1 MENDLVS
8 LIGSSFVSFMLSFMM
23 MTAWLPFAPKRAGD
37 VLLRVPLGL
46 VQRLLVHRAKAI
58 VMLAIVVALSVA
70 GPAVTGRELL
80 IPGTPAIALVGFLVI
95 LMLPM
100 RYVFTDRGVAIN
112 NGVPRM
118 YKSFRRFDVR
128 LGRRW
133 LADTATIVLVGR
145 KTEKGAV
152 SSHALFVPVGAQG
165 DVVRL
170 LKKHVR

>member
-1 MENDLVS
+1 MENDVVS
-8 LIGSSFVSFMLSFMM
+8 LIGSSSISFMLSFMM

-58 VMLAIVVALSVA
+58 VMLLLVVGLSALGPMVA
-70 GPAVTGRELL
+70 GRDLL
-80 IPGTPAIALVGFLVI
+80 IPGTPMIALVGFGVI

-100 RYVFTDRGVAIN
+100 TYVFSDRGVSIN
-112 NGVPRM
+112 NGVPRG

-133 LADTATIVLVGR
+133 LADTATIILHGR
-145 KTEKGAV
+145 KTDRGAV
-152 SSHALFVPVGAQG
+152 SSHALFVPVGAQA

>member
-1 MENDLVS
+1 MENDVWS
-8 LIGSSFVSFMLSFMM
+8 LIGSSSVSFMLSFML
-23 MTAWLPFAPKRAGD
+23 MTAWLPFAPQRPGQ

-46 VQRLLVHRAKAI
+46 AQRLLVHRAKAV
-58 VMLAIVVALSVA
+58 VMLAIVVALSAV
-70 GPAVTGRELL
+70 GPLVFGRELL
-80 IPGTPAIALVGFLVI
+80 IPGTPAIALTGFLAV

-112 NGVPRM
+112 NGIPRV

-128 LGRRW
+128 RGRRW
-133 LADTATIVLVGR
+133 LADTATIVLHGR
-145 KTEKGAV
+145 KTDKGTIA
-152 SSHALFVPVGAQG
+152 SHALFVPVAAQG